1 MLLGKLKRI
10 VIALLV
16 VFFTTQVFAATTD
29 LAVRFLDKANEA
41 FEEDNIEDAYK
52 YVNQALAVAK
62 DEDSQMNVL
71 YFAQTVY
78 KVKLQKIQEKYDD
91 MALIDIKMN
100 LEKYPNIENTTIKKL
115 VKQIEQDQENK
126 EKAAQKAETAAQ
138 RKVEQ
143 ERFDAQQESMDAQ
156 AKAIQDQAEAMRQQA
171 QASKEQAAAYAESAE
186 AQKQSNKEMKEAFEN
201 LGSSFSESAKE
212 TKRSTRVIVFSIIA
226 IAIIIV
232 MLVFLIMVIIRKAAK
247 ANLVQQEQY
256 TQAFKLLAANQSQT
270 NRLMLGGITDIY
282 GGNPSL
288 RIAGSS
294 TWAPAAALP
303 DVTFSE
309 EDEEE
314 LKQLAVK
321 CEEIGQQID
330 NVTGRKNNSKNV
342 SELVYKLSIQLG
354 LPQGMAMLNFCA
366 AMIYDAGFLAIDPDL
381 LVATQ
386 LTEEEKQA
394 MKEHVNLA
402 EKHLDFV
409 PKKYWSIFEDAAMK
423 HHENIDGSGYPH
435 GLKGDEIPQ
444 VARLIRVAESY
455 MSLSSK
461 RSYRGAMDKET
472 ALETLKEQPGIYD
485 QEVVEALDKIV

>member
-10 VIALLV
+10 IIALVL
-16 VFFTTQVFAATTD
+16 VFFTTTVFAATTD
-29 LAVRFLDKANEA
+29 LAVRFLNKANEA
-41 FEEDNIEDAYK
+41 YEDGNIEDAYK

-62 DEDSQMNVL
+62 DEDSQTNVL

-78 KVKLQKIQEKYDD
+78 KVKLQELQKKYDD

-126 EKAAQKAETAAQ
+126 EKAAQKVETAAQ

-143 ERFDAQQESMDAQ
+143 ERFEAQQESMEAQ
-156 AKAIQDQAEAMRQQA
+156 AKAMKEQADAMKEQAEAT
-171 QASKEQAAAYAESAE
+171 
-186 AQKQSNKEMKEAFEN
+186 KQGQEDFKNALETGLKDMGATFTDA
-201 LGSSFSESAKE
+201 FSETAKE
-212 TKRSTRVIVFSIIA
+212 TKRSTRVIALSIIG

-232 MLVFLIMVIIRKAAK
+232 FLVLLIMVIIKKAAK

-256 TQAFKLLAANQSQT
+256 AQAFRLLAQNQNQT

-314 LKQLAVK
+314 LKQIAVK

-342 SELVYKLSIQLG
+342 AELVYKLSIQLG

-402 EKHLDFV
+402 EKHLEFV
-409 PKKYWSIFEDAAMK
+409 PKKYWSVFEDAAMK
-423 HHENIDGSGYPH
+423 HHENIDGTGYPQ
-435 GLKGDEIPQ
+435 GLEGDEIPQ
-444 VARLIRVAESY
+444 IARLIRVAESY
-455 MSLSSK
+455 VSLSSK

-472 ALETLKEQPGIYD
+472 AVNTLKEQPGIYD
-485 QEVVEALDKIV
+485 TEVVEALDKIV

>member
-1 MLLGKLKRI
+1 MLLDKLKKI
-10 VIALLV
+10 TIALLV
-16 VFFTTQVFAATTD
+16 VFFTAQAFAATTD
-29 LAVRFLDKANEA
+29 LTQRFLDKANEA
-41 FEEDNIEDAYK
+41 YEDGKIEDAYK

-62 DEDSQMNVL
+62 DEDSQANVL
-71 YFAQTVY
+71 YFAQSVY
-78 KVKLQKIQEKYDD
+78 KQKLQNLQKKYDD

-100 LEKYPNIENTTIKKL
+100 LEKYPNVETTTIKKL

-143 ERFDAQQESMDAQ
+143 ERFEAQQESMDAQ
-156 AKAIQDQAEAMRQQA
+156 AKAMKEQAEAM
-171 QASKEQAAAYAESAE
+171 KEQAEATKQGQEDFKNALESGLKDMGNTFTDA
-186 AQKQSNKEMKEAFEN
+186 
-201 LGSSFSESAKE
+201 FSESAKE
-212 TKRSTRVIVFSIIA
+212 TKKSTRVIAFSIIA

-232 MLVFLIMVIIRKAAK
+232 LLVLLIMVIIKKAAK
-247 ANLVQQEQY
+247 ANQIQQEQY
-256 TQAFKLLAANQSQT
+256 AQAFKMLAANQSQT

-342 SELVYKLSIQLG
+342 SELVYKLSVQLG

-402 EKHLDFV
+402 EKHLEFV
-409 PKKYWSIFEDAAMK
+409 PKKYWSVFEDAAMK
-423 HHENIDGSGYPH
+423 HHENIDGTGYPH

-444 VARLIRVAESY
+444 IARLIRVAESY
-455 MSLSSK
+455 VSLSSK

-472 ALETLKEQPGIYD
+472 AVNTLKEQPGFYD
-485 QEVVEALDKIV
+485 QEVVDALDKIV

>member
-1 MLLGKLKRI
+1 MLLGRMKKI
-10 VIALLV
+10 IIALSL
-16 VFFTTQVFAATTD
+16 VFFTASVFAATTD
-29 LAVRFLDKANEA
+29 LTQRFLDKANEA

-62 DEDSQMNVL
+62 NEDSQANVL
-71 YFAQTVY
+71 YFAQSVY
-78 KVKLQKIQEKYDD
+78 KQKLQNLQKKYDD

-100 LEKYPNIENTTIKKL
+100 LEKYPNVETTTIKKL

-143 ERFDAQQESMDAQ
+143 ERFEAQQESMDAQ
-156 AKAIQDQAEAMRQQA
+156 AKAMKEQAEAM
-171 QASKEQAAAYAESAE
+171 KEQAEATKQGQEDFKNALESGLKDMGNTFTDA
-186 AQKQSNKEMKEAFEN
+186 
-201 LGSSFSESAKE
+201 FSESAKE
-212 TKRSTRVIVFSIIA
+212 TKKSTRVIAFSIIA

-232 MLVFLIMVIIRKAAK
+232 LLVLLIMVIIKKAAK
-247 ANLVQQEQY
+247 ANQIQQEQY
-256 TQAFKLLAANQSQT
+256 AQAFKMLAANQSQT

-342 SELVYKLSIQLG
+342 SELVYKLSVQLG

-402 EKHLDFV
+402 EKHLEFV
-409 PKKYWSIFEDAAMK
+409 PKKYWSVFEDAATK
-423 HHENIDGSGYPH
+423 HHENIDGTGYPH
-435 GLKGDEIPQ
+435 GLKGDDIPQ
-444 VARLIRVAESY
+444 IARLIRVAESY
-455 MSLSSK
+455 VSLSSK

-472 ALETLKEQPGIYD
+472 AVNTLKEQPGFYD
-485 QEVVEALDKIV
+485 QDVVDALDKIV

>member
-10 VIALLV
+10 IIALVL
-16 VFFTTQVFAATTD
+16 VFFTTTVFAATTD
-29 LAVRFLDKANEA
+29 LAVRFLNKANEA
-41 FEEDNIEDAYK
+41 YEDGNIEDAYK

-62 DEDSQMNVL
+62 DEDSQTNVL

-78 KVKLQKIQEKYDD
+78 KAKLQELQKKYDD

-143 ERFDAQQESMDAQ
+143 ERFEAQQESMEAQ
-156 AKAIQDQAEAMRQQA
+156 AKAMKEQADAMKEQAEAT
-171 QASKEQAAAYAESAE
+171 
-186 AQKQSNKEMKEAFEN
+186 KQGQEDFKNALETGLKDMGATFTDA
-201 LGSSFSESAKE
+201 FSETAKE
-212 TKRSTRVIVFSIIA
+212 TKRSTRVIALSIIG

-232 MLVFLIMVIIRKAAK
+232 FLVLLIMVIIKKAAK

-256 TQAFKLLAANQSQT
+256 AQAFRLLAQNQNQT

-314 LKQLAVK
+314 LKQIAVK

-342 SELVYKLSIQLG
+342 GELVYKLSIQLG

-402 EKHLDFV
+402 EKHLEFV
-409 PKKYWSIFEDAAMK
+409 PKKYWSVFEDAAMK
-423 HHENIDGSGYPH
+423 HHENIDGTGYPQ
-435 GLKGDEIPQ
+435 GLEGDEIPQ
-444 VARLIRVAESY
+444 IARLIRVAESY
-455 MSLSSK
+455 VSLSSK

-472 ALETLKEQPGIYD
+472 AVNTLKEQPGIYD
-485 QEVVEALDKIV
+485 TEVVEALDKLV

>member
-10 VIALLV
+10 IIALLL
-16 VFFTTQVFAATTD
+16 VFFTTTVFAATTD
-29 LAVRFLDKANEA
+29 LAVRFLNKANEA
-41 FEEDNIEDAYK
+41 YEDGNIEDAYK

-62 DEDSQMNVL
+62 DEDSQTNVL

-78 KVKLQKIQEKYDD
+78 KVKLQELQKKYDD
-91 MALIDIKMN
+91 MALIDVKMN

-143 ERFDAQQESMDAQ
+143 ERFEAQQESMEAQ
-156 AKAIQDQAEAMRQQA
+156 AKAMKEQADAMKEQAEAT
-171 QASKEQAAAYAESAE
+171 
-186 AQKQSNKEMKEAFEN
+186 KQGQEDFKNALETGLKDMGATFTDA
-201 LGSSFSESAKE
+201 FSETAKE
-212 TKRSTRVIVFSIIA
+212 TKRSTRVIALSIIG

-232 MLVFLIMVIIRKAAK
+232 FLVLLIMVIIKKAAK

-256 TQAFKLLAANQSQT
+256 AQAFRLLAQNQSQT

-402 EKHLDFV
+402 EKHLEFV
-409 PKKYWSIFEDAAMK
+409 PKKYWSVFEDAAMK

-444 VARLIRVAESY
+444 IARLIRVAESY
-455 MSLSSK
+455 VSLSSK

-472 ALETLKEQPGIYD
+472 AVNTLKEQPGIYD
-485 QEVVEALDKIV
+485 TEVVEALDKLV

>member
-10 VIALLV
+10 IIALLL
-16 VFFTTQVFAATTD
+16 VFFTTTVFAATTD
-29 LAVRFLDKANEA
+29 LAVRFLNKANEA
-41 FEEDNIEDAYK
+41 YEDGNIEDAYK

-62 DEDSQMNVL
+62 DEDSQTNVL

-78 KVKLQKIQEKYDD
+78 KAKLQELQKKYDD

-143 ERFDAQQESMDAQ
+143 ERFEAQQESMEAQ
-156 AKAIQDQAEAMRQQA
+156 AKAMKEQADAMKEQAEAT
-171 QASKEQAAAYAESAE
+171 
-186 AQKQSNKEMKEAFEN
+186 KQGQEDFKNALETGLKDMGATFTDA
-201 LGSSFSESAKE
+201 FSETAKE
-212 TKRSTRVIVFSIIA
+212 TKRSTRVIALSIIG

-232 MLVFLIMVIIRKAAK
+232 FLVLLIMVIIKKAAK

-256 TQAFKLLAANQSQT
+256 AQAFRLLAQNQSQT

-402 EKHLDFV
+402 EKHLEFV
-409 PKKYWSIFEDAAMK
+409 PKKYWSVFEDAAMK

-444 VARLIRVAESY
+444 IARLIRVAESY
-455 MSLSSK
+455 VSLSSK

-472 ALETLKEQPGIYD
+472 AVNTLKEQPGIYD
-485 QEVVEALDKIV
+485 TEVVEALDKLV

>member
-10 VIALLV
+10 IIALLL
-16 VFFTTQVFAATTD
+16 VFFTTTVFAATTD
-29 LAVRFLDKANEA
+29 LAVRFLNKANEA
-41 FEEDNIEDAYK
+41 YEDGNIEDAYK

-62 DEDSQMNVL
+62 DEDSQTNVL

-78 KVKLQKIQEKYDD
+78 KVKLQELQKKYDD
-91 MALIDIKMN
+91 MALIDVKMN

-143 ERFDAQQESMDAQ
+143 ERFEAQQESMEAQ
-156 AKAIQDQAEAMRQQA
+156 AKVMKEQADAMKEQAEAT
-171 QASKEQAAAYAESAE
+171 
-186 AQKQSNKEMKEAFEN
+186 KQGQEDFKNALETGLKDMGATFTDA
-201 LGSSFSESAKE
+201 FSESAKE
-212 TKRSTRVIVFSIIA
+212 TKRSTRVIALSIIG

-232 MLVFLIMVIIRKAAK
+232 FLVLLIMLIIKKAAK

-256 TQAFKLLAANQSQT
+256 AQAFRLLAQNQSQT

-402 EKHLDFV
+402 EKHLEFV
-409 PKKYWSIFEDAAMK
+409 PKKYWSVFEDAAMK
-423 HHENIDGSGYPH
+423 HHENIDGSGYPQ

-444 VARLIRVAESY
+444 IARLIRVAESY
-455 MSLSSK
+455 VSLSSK

-472 ALETLKEQPGIYD
+472 AVNTLKEQPGLYD
-485 QEVVEALDKIV
+485 TEVVDALDKLV

>member
-1 MLLGKLKRI
+1 MLLGKLKRVI
-10 VIALLV
+10 IALVL
-16 VFFTTQVFAATTD
+16 VFFTTTVFAATTD
-29 LAVRFLDKANEA
+29 LAVRFLNKANEA
-41 FEEDNIEDAYK
+41 YEDGNIEDAYK

-62 DEDSQMNVL
+62 DEDSQTNVL

-78 KVKLQKIQEKYDD
+78 KVKLQELQKKYDD

-143 ERFDAQQESMDAQ
+143 ERFEAQQESMEAQ
-156 AKAIQDQAEAMRQQA
+156 AKAMKEQADAMKEQAEAT
-171 QASKEQAAAYAESAE
+171 
-186 AQKQSNKEMKEAFEN
+186 KQGQEDFKNALETGLKDMGATFTDA
-201 LGSSFSESAKE
+201 FSETAKE
-212 TKRSTRVIVFSIIA
+212 TKRSTRVIALSIIG

-232 MLVFLIMVIIRKAAK
+232 FLVLLIMVIIKKAAK

-256 TQAFKLLAANQSQT
+256 AQAFRLLAQNQNQT

-314 LKQLAVK
+314 LKQIAVK

-342 SELVYKLSIQLG
+342 AELVYKLSIQLG

-409 PKKYWSIFEDAAMK
+409 PKKYWSVFEDAAMK
-423 HHENIDGSGYPH
+423 HHENIDGTGYPQ
-435 GLKGDEIPQ
+435 GLEGDEIPQ
-444 VARLIRVAESY
+444 IARLIRVAESY
-455 MSLSSK
+455 VSLSSK

-472 ALETLKEQPGIYD
+472 AVNTLKEQPGIYD
-485 QEVVEALDKIV
+485 TEVVEALDKLV

>member
-1 MLLGKLKRI
+1 MLLGKIKKIISALFI
-10 VIALLV
+10 VCFMA
-16 VFFTTQVFAATTD
+16 TAFAATTD
-29 LAVRFLDKANEA
+29 LTQRFLDKANEA
-41 FEEDNIEDAYK
+41 YEDGNIEDAYK

-62 DEDSQMNVL
+62 DEDSQANVL
-71 YFAQTVY
+71 IFAQSVY
-78 KVKLQKIQEKYDD
+78 KIKLQELQKKYDD

-143 ERFDAQQESMDAQ
+143 ERFEAQQESMDAQ
-156 AKAIQDQAEAMRQQA
+156 AKAMKEQAEAMQKQ
-171 QASKEQAAAYAESAE
+171 AE
-186 AQKQSNKEMKEAFEN
+186 ATKQGQEDFKNALESGLKDMGATFTDA
-201 LGSSFSESAKE
+201 FSESAKE
-212 TKRSTRVIVFSIIA
+212 TKKSTRVIAFSIIA
-226 IAIIIV
+226 IAVIIV
-232 MLVFLIMVIIRKAAK
+232 LLVLLIMVIIRKAAK

-256 TQAFKLLAANQSQT
+256 AQAFKLLAANQSQT
-270 NRLMLGGITDIY
+270 NRLMLGGITDLY
-282 GGNPSL
+282 GGNPTMRL
-288 RIAGSS
+288 AGAS
-294 TWAPAAALP
+294 TWAPAQALP

-330 NVTGRKNNSKNV
+330 YATGRKNNSKNV
-342 SELVYKLSIQLG
+342 SELVYKLSMQLG

-381 LVATQ
+381 LSATQ

-402 EKHLDFV
+402 EKHLEFV
-409 PKKYWSIFEDAAMK
+409 PKKYWSVFEDAAMK
-423 HHENIDGSGYPH
+423 HHENIDGTGYPN

-444 VARLIRVAESY
+444 IARLIRVAESY
-455 MSLSSK
+455 VSLSSK

-472 ALETLKEQPGIYD
+472 AVNTLKEQPGIYD
-485 QEVVEALDKIV
+485 TEVVEALDKIV

>member
-10 VIALLV
+10 IIALVL
-16 VFFTTQVFAATTD
+16 VFFTTTVFAATTD
-29 LAVRFLDKANEA
+29 LAVRFLNKANEA
-41 FEEDNIEDAYK
+41 YEDGNIEDAYK

-62 DEDSQMNVL
+62 DEDSQTNVL

-78 KVKLQKIQEKYDD
+78 KVKLQELQKKYDD
-91 MALIDIKMN
+91 MALIDVKMN

-143 ERFDAQQESMDAQ
+143 ERFEAQQESMEAQ
-156 AKAIQDQAEAMRQQA
+156 AKAMKEQADAMKEQAEAT
-171 QASKEQAAAYAESAE
+171 
-186 AQKQSNKEMKEAFEN
+186 KQGQEDFKNALETGLKDMGATFTDA
-201 LGSSFSESAKE
+201 FSETAKE
-212 TKRSTRVIVFSIIA
+212 TKRSTRVIALSIIG

-232 MLVFLIMVIIRKAAK
+232 FLVLLIMVIIKKAAK

-256 TQAFKLLAANQSQT
+256 AQAFRLLAQNQSQT

-402 EKHLDFV
+402 EKHLEFV
-409 PKKYWSIFEDAAMK
+409 PKKYWSVFEDAAMK
-423 HHENIDGSGYPH
+423 HHENIDGTGYPQ

-444 VARLIRVAESY
+444 IARLIRVAESY
-455 MSLSSK
+455 VSLSSK

-472 ALETLKEQPGIYD
+472 AVNTLKEQPGLYD
-485 QEVVEALDKIV
+485 LEVVEALDKLV

>member
-1 MLLGKLKRI
+1 MLLGKIKKIISALFI
-10 VIALLV
+10 VCFMA
-16 VFFTTQVFAATTD
+16 TAFAATTD
-29 LAVRFLDKANEA
+29 LTQRFLDKANEA
-41 FEEDNIEDAYK
+41 YEDGNIEDAYK

-62 DEDSQMNVL
+62 DEDSQANVL
-71 YFAQTVY
+71 IFAQSVY
-78 KVKLQKIQEKYDD
+78 KIKLQELQKKYDD
-91 MALIDIKMN
+91 MALIDIKM
-100 LEKYPNIENTTIKKL
+100 YPNIENTTIKKL

-143 ERFDAQQESMDAQ
+143 ERFEAQQESMDAQ
-156 AKAIQDQAEAMRQQA
+156 AKAMKEQAEAMQKQ
-171 QASKEQAAAYAESAE
+171 AE
-186 AQKQSNKEMKEAFEN
+186 ATKQGQEDFKNALESGLKDMGATFTDA
-201 LGSSFSESAKE
+201 FSESAKE
-212 TKRSTRVIVFSIIA
+212 TKKSTRVIAFSIIA
-226 IAIIIV
+226 IAVIIV
-232 MLVFLIMVIIRKAAK
+232 LLVLLIMVIIRKAAK

-256 TQAFKLLAANQSQT
+256 AQAFKLLAANQSQT
-270 NRLMLGGITDIY
+270 NRLMLGGITDLY
-282 GGNPSL
+282 GGNPTMRL
-288 RIAGSS
+288 AGAS
-294 TWAPAAALP
+294 TWAPAQALP

-330 NVTGRKNNSKNV
+330 YATGRKNNSKNV
-342 SELVYKLSIQLG
+342 SELVYKLSMQLG

-381 LVATQ
+381 LSATQ

-402 EKHLDFV
+402 EKHLEFV
-409 PKKYWSIFEDAAMK
+409 PKKYWSVFEDAAMK
-423 HHENIDGSGYPH
+423 HHENIDGTGYPN

-444 VARLIRVAESY
+444 IARLIRVAESY
-455 MSLSSK
+455 VSLSSK

-472 ALETLKEQPGIYD
+472 AVNTLKEQPGLYD
-485 QEVVEALDKIV
+485 TEVVEALDKIV

>member
-10 VIALLV
+10 IIALLL
-16 VFFTTQVFAATTD
+16 VFFTTTVFAATTD
-29 LAVRFLDKANEA
+29 LAVRFLNKANEA
-41 FEEDNIEDAYK
+41 YEDGNIEDAYK

-62 DEDSQMNVL
+62 DEDSQTNVL

-78 KVKLQKIQEKYDD
+78 KVKLQELQKKYDD

-143 ERFDAQQESMDAQ
+143 ERFEAQQESMEAQ
-156 AKAIQDQAEAMRQQA
+156 AKAMKEQADAMKEQAEAT
-171 QASKEQAAAYAESAE
+171 
-186 AQKQSNKEMKEAFEN
+186 KQGQEDFKNALETGLKDMGATFTDA
-201 LGSSFSESAKE
+201 FSETAKE
-212 TKRSTRVIVFSIIA
+212 TKRSTRVIALSIIG

-232 MLVFLIMVIIRKAAK
+232 FLVLLIMVIIKKATK

-256 TQAFKLLAANQSQT
+256 AQAFRLLAQNQSQT

-402 EKHLDFV
+402 EKHLEFV
-409 PKKYWSIFEDAAMK
+409 PKKYWSVFEDAAMK

-444 VARLIRVAESY
+444 IARLIRVAESY
-455 MSLSSK
+455 VSLSSK

-472 ALETLKEQPGIYD
+472 AVNTLKEQPGIYD
-485 QEVVEALDKIV
+485 TEVVEALDKLV

>member
-1 MLLGKLKRI
+1 MLLNKLKKI
-10 VIALLV
+10 TVTLLV
-16 VFFTTQVFAATTD
+16 VFFTAQVFAATTD

-41 FEEDNIEDAYK
+41 YEDGNIEDAYK
-52 YVNQALAVAK
+52 YVNQALAVSK
-62 DEDSQMNVL
+62 DEDSQTNVL

-78 KVKLQKIQEKYDD
+78 KVKLQNLQQNYDD
-91 MALIDIKMN
+91 MALIDIKTN

-126 EKAAQKAETAAQ
+126 EKAAQKAETAQQ

-143 ERFDAQQESMDAQ
+143 ERFEAQQEAQ
-156 AKAIQDQAEAMRQQA
+156 SAQTKAFEEFTA
-171 QASKEQAAAYAESAE
+171 ASKEQTQAYEKNAE
-186 AQKQSNKEMKEAFEN
+186 AQKQSNKEMKEALDN
-201 LGSSFSESAKE
+201 LVTSSTEGIKE
-212 TKRSTRVIVFSIIA
+212 TKRSTRVIAISIIA
-226 IAIIIV
+226 IAAIIV
-232 MLVFLIMVIIRKAAK
+232 LLVLLIMVIIKKAAK
-247 ANLVQQEQY
+247 ANQFQQEQY
-256 TQAFKLLAANQSQT
+256 AQAFKMLAANQSQT

-288 RIAGSS
+288 RIAGAS

-402 EKHLDFV
+402 EKHLEFV
-409 PKKYWSIFEDAAMK
+409 PKKYWSVFEDAAMK
-423 HHENIDGSGYPH
+423 HHENIDGTGYPN
-435 GLKGDEIPQ
+435 GLKGDDIPQ
-444 VARLIRVAESY
+444 IARLIRVAESY
-455 MSLSSK
+455 VSLSSK
-461 RSYRGAMDKET
+461 RSYRGAMDKES
-472 ALETLKEQPGIYD
+472 AINTLKEQSGFYD